1 MGQKIREVDAY
12 IAKAAPFA
20 QPILLRLRKL
30 VHQGCPAVVE
40 EIKWSMPHFTYKGMF
55 CGMAAFKRH
64 AAFGFWKTGDLF
76 DQELKKTGEAM
87 GQFGC
92 IASLA
97 DLPTDAVLLDYIRRA
112 AALKDAGIEPPRA
125 KRAARKPL
133 PVPPDLAAGLKKN
146 ARAQTVFKAFTPGK
160 RREYIEWITEAKAD
174 ATRQRRLS
182 TALEWIAQG
191 KARNWKYEKC

>member
-20 QPILLRLRKL
+20 QPILRRLRKL

-55 CGMAAFKRH
+55 CGMAAFKQH

-76 DQELKKTGEAM
+76 DKELKKTGEAM
-87 GQFGC
+87 GQLGR
-92 IASLA
+92 ITALA

-112 AALKDAGIEPPRA
+112 AALKDAGIEPPRP
-125 KRAARKPL
+125 KRTARKPL
-133 PVPPDLAAGLKKN
+133 PVPPDLGACLKKN
-146 ARAQTVFKAFTPGK
+146 ARAQTVFKAFTPAK
-160 RREYIEWITEAKAD
+160 QREYIEWITEAKAD